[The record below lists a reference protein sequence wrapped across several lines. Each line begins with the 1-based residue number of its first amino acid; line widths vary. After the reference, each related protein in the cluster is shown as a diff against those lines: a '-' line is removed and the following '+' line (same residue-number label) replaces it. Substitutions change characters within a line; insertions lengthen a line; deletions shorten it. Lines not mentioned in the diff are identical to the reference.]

1 MCKIGDVSDEEP
13 EQIRKL
19 RRAISALIVGLMLPL
34 TTAALAEGALVEP
47 TGRVVLTVSGK
58 ISVTNSG
65 DTARF
70 DMEML
75 RALPAQSFSTTTLW
89 TEGVHEFTGVP
100 LAVLLQ
106 ELGISGS
113 TVDAWA
119 INDYLAE
126 FDVSELEPNVP
137 IIAYAMDGQPMP
149 RRDKGP
155 LWIVYPYDSSDHYRT
170 EVVYSRSVWQL
181 DRLDV
186 LE

>member
-1 MCKIGDVSDEEP
+1 M
-13 EQIRKL
+13 RKL
-19 RRAISALIVGLMLPL
+19 RWAISALIVGLMLPL
-34 TTAALAEGALVEP
+34 TTAVLAEGALVEP

-58 ISVTNSG
+58 IGATNSG
-65 DTARF
+65 DTAQF

-75 RALPAQSFSTTTLW
+75 RALPAQSFSTSTLW

-100 LAVLLQ
+100 LAVLLE
-106 ELGISGS
+106 ELGISGG

-126 FDVSELEPNVP
+126 FDVARLEPDVP
-137 IIAYAMDGQPMP
+137 IIAYAMNGKPMP

-155 LWIVYPYDSSDHYRT
+155 LWLVYPYDSSDRYRT
-170 EVVYSRSVWQL
+170 ELVYSRSVWQL
-181 DRLDV
+181 DRLEI

>member
-1 MCKIGDVSDEEP
+1 M
-13 EQIRKL
+13 RKL
-19 RRAISALIVGLMLPL
+19 RWAISALIVGLMLPL
-34 TTAALAEGALVEP
+34 TTAVLAEGALVEP

-58 ISVTNSG
+58 ISATNSG
-65 DTARF
+65 DTAQF

-75 RALPAQSFSTTTLW
+75 HALPAQSFSTSTLW

-100 LAVLLQ
+100 LAVLLE
-106 ELGISGS
+106 ELGISGG

-126 FDVSELEPNVP
+126 FDVARLEPDVP
-137 IIAYAMDGQPMP
+137 IIAYAMNGKPMP

-155 LWIVYPYDSSDHYRT
+155 LWLVYPYDSSDRYRT
-170 EVVYSRSVWQL
+170 ELVYSRSVWQL
-181 DRLDV
+181 DRLEI